1 MSRIR
6 IRNQSAPFGDTSTP
20 APTFRLWAI
29 GGAAAVIAHAAGA
42 IPFLPPPLPPMAAD
56 MDEGPALGVR
66 LAPMITP
73 PEPIPPEP
81 VPEVEEQV
89 IEERASDSPPPAPP
103 AKPRELPDLPDISPR
118 AVPDLWRGSGT
129 GDGGLTLEEYLA
141 LKDWLDAVRT
151 EILQS
156 LTYPPEARRAGL
168 SGRAQVIV
176 LANREGRIVQWSFR
190 TQTGHPILDR
200 EIKRSID
207 RIRRLPKFPPDTQY
221 DELSFS
227 VPIRFELVYGRGDAP
242 PPAAGSSAPQAAP
255 APPPDNSLPASQLR
269 YCAATSADLTGKR
282 EAIALKRQELESL
295 LAEYEANVER
305 YERQRREPPLRV
317 RNQRRDYEQGVQE
330 YDALVVSF
338 QTEAN
343 AFSSVCG
350 GGSANWENYV
360 IACGAYANRGN
371 AYCEAYG
378 ELWLRLQA
386 EARR

>member
-227 VPIRFELVYGRGDAP
+227 VPIRFG
-242 PPAAGSSAPQAAP
+242 
-255 APPPDNSLPASQLR
+255 
-269 YCAATSADLTGKR
+269 
-282 EAIALKRQELESL
+282 
-295 LAEYEANVER
+295 
-305 YERQRREPPLRV
+305 
-317 RNQRRDYEQGVQE
+317 
-330 YDALVVSF
+330 
-338 QTEAN
+338 
-343 AFSSVCG
+343 
-350 GGSANWENYV
+350 
-360 IACGAYANRGN
+360 
-371 AYCEAYG
+371 
-378 ELWLRLQA
+378 
-386 EARR
+386 